1 MFTVDLKYVSINL
14 FAQRKLTEAEPQIH
28 LCTNLDS
35 TTNADKVPHMCDI
48 VIVNTWGQGEKLYNS
63 WWHVHILAAKCHST
77 LTPYYS
83 ISSDFTT

>member
-14 FAQRKLTEAEPQIH
+14 LFVQRKHTEAQPQIH

-48 VIVNTWGQGEKLYNS
+48 VIVNT
-63 WWHVHILAAKCHST
+63 
-77 LTPYYS
+77 
-83 ISSDFTT
+83 